1 MWVRRK
7 DRSGYQV
14 ETPLTPLLD
23 DEGNITRYIGI
34 RRDITELVQA
44 EKDREVSRDLDAQNK
59 QLKQLV

>member
-14 ETPLTPLLD
+14 ETPLTPLLH
-23 DEGNITRYIGI
+23 DEENITRYIGI

-44 EKDREVSRDLDAQNK
+44 EKDREASRDLDAQNK
-59 QLKQLV
+59 QLKQLM